1 MSARLAAELFV
12 AAGVVAPMGCAT
24 DGTVLGLNPA
34 AGADGGVPDGIA
46 SGADATLGAGEASPG
61 FDADDGALA
70 DSGVADS
77 STDCGPCAV
86 GEICTTSSDCQS
98 SIGAGCV
105 NGVCALARTCA
116 EILSRNPAAMAGI
129 YSVVGGAGGLAPF
142 PVYCDMTTAGGGWTR
157 VAFEPAHSGGSQIEG
172 SLVYLGILV
181 GSPETVANGSGPGLI
196 GAIFNGTYQELA
208 VTWGSEFAR
217 MTVPQDIFVN
227 DVNVAIPCGGFVTND
242 PLLSG
247 WVSDAGGAVFCRAS
261 RATDVRP
268 GDTSW
273 ALKPNDSTGTGCGCN
288 DKTWRDRGAFY
299 GGLLLT
305 TVCASRGGGWAGV
318 KSDGQ
323 DKAGIA
329 SATDLSLWVR

>member
-1 MSARLAAELFV
+1 V
-12 AAGVVAPMGCAT
+12 
-24 DGTVLGLNPA
+24 
-34 AGADGGVPDGIA
+34 
-46 SGADATLGAGEASPG
+46 DATLGS
-61 FDADDGALA
+61 DADDADFDAGDTGPLA

-77 STDCGPCAV
+77 SAPCGPCAV
-86 GEICTTSSDCQS
+86 GQSCTTSNDCQT

-105 NGVCALARTCA
+105 NGVCALPGTCA
-116 EILSRNPAAMAGI
+116 EIKARNPGAAAGI
-129 YSVVGGAGGLAPF
+129 YIVNVDAADGQAPF

-157 VAFEPAHSGGSQIEG
+157 VAFEPAHSGGGQTEG

-181 GSPETVANGSGPGLI
+181 GSPETVASGSGPGLI
-196 GAIFNGTYQELA
+196 GARFNGTYHELA
-208 VTWGSEFAR
+208 VTWGSEYAR
-217 MTVPQDIFVN
+217 MAVPKDIFVN
-227 DVNVAIPCGGFVTND
+227 EVDVAIPTSGFVTND
-242 PLLSG
+242 VVLNG
-247 WVSDAGGAVFCRAS
+247 WVSDGGGAVFCRAS

-273 ALKPNDSTGTGCGCN
+273 ALKPIDSTGSGCGCN

-299 GGLLLT
+299 GGLLLA
-305 TVCASRGGGWAGV
+305 TVCASRGGAWAGV